1 MQRLIQRLFAVSVL
15 QCLSLQAHAV
25 DVEVEARQLLEAGAV
40 GFSMALID
48 GGGIYWSESRGFADI
63 EAKRRMS
70 IDTIMNVASIS
81 KTLTGTSLMILVQQG
96 KLDLDRDVNDYLP
109 FKIENPH
116 FSGTEI
122 TARQLLTHTSS
133 IIDFD
138 ELYYSRTMY
147 FPGADNPISLGE
159 FVREY
164 LSRAGVY
171 FGPGNF
177 ALYPPGSERQYS
189 NIAYGLA
196 GYLVEVLSGQSLNG
210 FSADNIFKPL
220 DMRSTGWML
229 SEVDTENHAKL
240 YELNENGHVE
250 VEWYGLATWPDGGM
264 RTSVRDLS
272 RFFAAMI
279 NTGEFAGSRILGGEI
294 LQAMFEPQFA
304 RDRVLENVAE
314 DAGRRQAIT
323 WSYRD
328 DLAASTVVGHS
339 GSDPGVT
346 THAYFYPAT
355 EGGAILLVNTSS
367 EIDSFNQAVTTMIRA
382 LLSTATQAS
391 K

>member
-1 MQRLIQRLFAVSVL
+1 
-15 QCLSLQAHAV
+15 
-25 DVEVEARQLLEAGAV
+25 
-40 GFSMALID
+40 
-48 GGGIYWSESRGFADI
+48 
-63 EAKRRMS
+63 MS
-70 IDTIMNVASIS
+70 IDTVMNVASIS

-116 FSGTEI
+116 FPGTEI

-171 FGPGNF
+171 FDPANF

-189 NIAYGLA
+189 NIGYGLA
-196 GYLVEVLSGQSLNG
+196 GYLVEVLSGQSLNR
-210 FSADNIFKPL
+210 FSAEKIFEPL

-229 SEVDTENHAKL
+229 SEVDTEKHARL
-240 YELNENGHVE
+240 YELNKNGHVE

-272 RFFAAMI
+272 RFLAAMI
-279 NTGEFAGSRILGGEI
+279 NTGEFAGSRILGSDI
-294 LQAMFEPQFA
+294 LQVMFQPQFA
-304 RDRVLENVAE
+304 RDEVLENVAE
-314 DAGRRQAIT
+314 DASRRQAVT

-328 DLAASTVVGHS
+328 DLAANTVVGHS

-355 EGGAILLVNTSS
+355 GGGAILLVNTSS
-367 EIDSFNQAVTTMIRA
+367 DIDSFNQAVTTMIRA
-382 LLSTATQAS
+382 LLSTAMQAS
-391 K
+391 R